1 MNLPLAAIL
10 LLLALASDIDERLD
24 LVQLMNPYWSTLA
37 QILRRDTDYNLHDV
51 HMQLIETTVFLDQS
65 GRGLVQNIDVS
76 VDV

>member
-10 LLLALASDIDERLD
+10 RLLALASDIDECLD

-51 HMQLIETTVFLDQS
+51 HMQLKETTVFLDQS
-65 GRGLVQNIDVS
+65 GRGLVQNIDVPI
-76 VDV
+76 DV